1 MNKKQRVSLTYKI
14 MNRLLKLR
22 IRKGLIITQKE
33 NIELIQLPCN
43 GIRVVCIGYLGA
55 GISKNG
61 GILLVKPAVKIMI
74 GMPANDEYGRCFC
87 AVTFQIIFGLLCFA
101 ALT

>member
-1 MNKKQRVSLTYKI
+1 MTNKY

-22 IRKGLIITQKE
+22 IWKVLIITQKE

-43 GIRVVCIGYLGA
+43 GIWIVCIGYLGA

-61 GILLVKPAVKIMI
+61 GIFLVKPAVKIMI
-74 GMPANDEYGRCFC
+74 GMPANDEYGRRFC
-87 AVTFQIIFGLLCFA
+87 AVTFPISFGLLRFSGRPGRKEPA
-101 ALT
+101 